1 MKIEH
6 IIFNLVHINLIEE
19 KYKMEFGRIVN
30 TDDILKIKN
39 KEKVLSDKIKKFKKT
54 L

>member
-1 MKIEH
+1 
-6 IIFNLVHINLIEE
+6 
-19 KYKMEFGRIVN
+19 MEFGRIVN